1 MLNFTLPNF
10 TISVVNVWC
19 PTLFLPKDEQLNTL
33 AHLG

>member
-10 TISVVNVWC
+10 TISVVNICC